1 MMPKCSARKPSRA
14 DAGSLVISVPRISI
28 CPDCGATMPQ
38 IRLRKVDL
46 PLPDGPISRMRLA
59 VGRAKL
65 STASEK
71 ALRPGQTKR
80 TSDMAMTS
88 CVAARGM
95 KVAAT
100 ITFDRGSDHAGE
112 TKVRVGACNLEFALP
127 FRRDDI
133 DVELLGAGERAEIAE
148 LDRRHVARGCAFQ
161 CVLGVELGMPFALCG
176 ALPGPRVLGV
186 MVVLTVLD
194 LHLGLRDTAR
204 GGGRQSEE
212 GQRRH
217 QLRLCLLDG
226 RLVAAR
232 LGRVLEA
239 DEVHPGHLQLHG
251 HLVAFHGNVERSAS
265 VLVDA
270 KLTVL
275 IGGE

>member
-59 VGRAKL
+59 VGKAKL

-88 CVAARGM
+88 GVSARGLE
-95 KVAAT
+95 VAAT

-133 DVELLGAGERAEIAE
+133 DVELLGTGERAEIAE
-148 LDRRHVARGCAFQ
+148 LDRRHIAGGCAFQ
-161 CVLGVELGMPFALCG
+161 CVLGVELGMPFTLCG
-176 ALPGPRVLGV
+176 ALAGPRVRGSLGV
-186 MVVLTVLD
+186 VV
-194 LHLGLRDTAR
+194 R
-204 GGGRQSEE
+204 SEE
-212 GQRRH
+212 RRVGKE
-217 QLRLCLLDG
+217 C
-226 RLVAAR
+226 
-232 LGRVLEA
+232 
-239 DEVHPGHLQLHG
+239 
-251 HLVAFHGNVERSAS
+251 RSRWS
-265 VLVDA
+265 PYH
-270 KLTVL
+270 
-275 IGGE
+275 